1 MKTKKL
7 YFMESHLDFMES
19 HLAGRQYHEADEAW
33 DKLKIGTLLR
43 LERDLD
49 NHFDPH
55 AVAVMLDVRTEE
67 PGNPETPMV
76 ETFHLGY
83 LPARENKEIALLL
96 EMGWDNVFEC
106 RISKIDPGA
115 HYENQIR
122 LKICIKRNEER

>member
-1 MKTKKL
+1 MKIKKL
-7 YFMESHLDFMES
+7 YYMES

-49 NHFDPH
+49 NRFDTH
-55 AVAVMLDVRTEE
+55 AVAVMLDVTTEE
-67 PGNPETPMV
+67 PGDPKTVTV

-106 RISKIDPGA
+106 RISKIDPNA

-122 LKICIKRNEER
+122 LKICVKRNEMQ